1 MNNNNQPFFFLLI
14 FSSNHYLGTRN
25 MRLISHTFVRCL
37 KVPSAAIHTNDI
49 VNDIENDFEND
60 IVNDFENDFV
70 NDIENE
76 FENDIVNDIV
86 NEFEND
92 IENDISKINN
102 ERFQTLSSPF
112 NTPISKPFF
121 NPNSSFKPAKLPHK

>member
-14 FSSNHYLGTRN
+14 ISSNHFLGTRN

-49 VNDIENDFEND
+49 VNDIEND
-60 IVNDFENDFV
+60 IG
-70 NDIENE
+70 
-76 FENDIVNDIV
+76 NDIVNDI
-86 NEFEND
+86 END
-92 IENDISKINN
+92 IEKINN

>member
-14 FSSNHYLGTRN
+14 ISSNHYLGTRN

-49 VNDIENDFEND
+49 VNDIEND
-60 IVNDFENDFV
+60 I
-70 NDIENE
+70 
-76 FENDIVNDIV
+76 ENDIVNDIV
-86 NEFEND
+86 NDIEYDILNDIENEFEND

-102 ERFQTLSSPF
+102 ERFQTLSS
-112 NTPISKPFF
+112 TKSIPIQYTHFQTVFQPQFLLQASQI
-121 NPNSSFKPAKLPHK
+121 PHK

>member
-1 MNNNNQPFFFLLI
+1 
-14 FSSNHYLGTRN
+14 

-49 VNDIENDFEND
+49 VNEI
-60 IVNDFENDFV
+60 ENDFV

-76 FENDIVNDIV
+76 FEYDIENEFEYDIENDIVNDIV
-86 NEFEND
+86 SDIENDIENEFEND

-102 ERFQTLSSPF
+102 ERFQTLSSQF